1 MAHGPLPGPQRKGRG
16 REQSCLWF
24 FPLGRRQRG
33 WRELRRPGVTNEI
46 PRLLQ
51 CRWRYSDGLSPIQR
65 LKARENVKP
74 SVKPRS
80 WAMTS
85 SLSCVVSSRKPWSPS
100 PGKWVSPA
108 PSNGGSAAAPEP
120 IRTIMEWMIFW
131 TSPSAPG
138 VPPLQPAMESA
149 ASRSL
154 SNATPLLR
162 HPSAGACCRPRP
174 RHMAAPKCHTAQP
187 RTGQR
192 HGGTT
197 DPCRARSA
205 GSHPILPPR
214 KGGGLTADDAGFA
227 GSLR

>member
-1 MAHGPLPGPQRKGRG
+1 MDHDGTLETIGTEGRAVRNTCAAGDRKNRAAAPC
-16 REQSCLWF
+16 SMSPACACSA
-24 FPLGRRQRG
+24 PATC
-33 WRELRRPGVTNEI
+33 WR
-46 PRLLQ
+46 PR
-51 CRWRYSDGLSPIQR
+51 
-65 LKARENVKP
+65 
-74 SVKPRS
+74 
-80 WAMTS
+80 
-85 SLSCVVSSRKPWSPS
+85 RKPWSPS

-149 ASRSL
+149 ALHGHSRTRRLCSGI
-154 SNATPLLR
+154 P
-162 HPSAGACCRPRP
+162 HAGACCRPRP